1 MKKRSSFC
9 LLYMERASAPT
20 AEKERLT
27 GIGWRSLSDMDGA
40 ADDMLFMEELLVY
53 AILLYEGLVTENEYN
68 KRLDEL
74 FLTTP
79 ENDDLLYLEWE
90 TDISK
95 AIIYVRTHIDYKN
108 LNLEQFGRILMSK
121 LKVVYKNCPDIKY
134 FASQMYRL
142 WESLPGNIQ
151 NIEPF
156 WTLCY
161 ADDPLAWGDEKQT
174 RDIYE
179 HMLRYYEGSN
189 SLLRSGIM
197 K

>member
-1 MKKRSSFC
+1 MKWQSINQDTPFSKLCIHGKRA
-9 LLYMERASAPT
+9 Y
-20 AEKERLT
+20 K
-27 GIGWRSLSDMDGA
+27 GILQA
-40 ADDMLFMEELLVY
+40 AGNIFKYIDRNGGIMEELLVY
-53 AILLYEGLVTENEYN
+53 MILFYEGFVTEIEYH

-79 ENDDLLYLEWE
+79 EDDDLLYLEWE
-90 TDISK
+90 TDIGK

-108 LNLEQFGRILMSK
+108 LDMEQFGRILMNK
-121 LKVVYKNCPDIKY
+121 LNVVYKNCPDIKY

-179 HMLRYYEGSN
+179 HMLRY
-189 SLLRSGIM
+189 
-197 K
+197 